1 MIPSSNTSI
10 PMKKTATIALAML
23 AVITGCHADS
33 TQPPPSPK
41 TAPQAGTFN
50 LDFSKPTGNLGSLTL
65 GKVLFSRPGN
75 PAGPFHHSR
84 KALLIK
90 DRYIVIL
97 DNSAT
102 TGIRWNWKGAKDP
115 LPIFL
120 THPEGKTFRPKD
132 KSLQQLV
139 LKKKE
144 DTLPGNIAIITTAPG
159 LKVNGV
165 SGKPGLNL
173 ASGINYQMAVAQ
185 TDQGTDRIFWG
196 SNDKPARLSSA
207 DWKVNAHSAIIREI
221 GDNTTQLAAF
231 GNHGQ
236 SNNLI
241 ATRLVTLAIEGEHV
255 AIEATVS
262 SPPQNAGGDPEI
274 TTVRGNYVAQKGA
287 KLRLRFGS
295 PTQKTIPGNN
305 QLLAFW
311 KFDEGKGKVTANL
324 KAPGKKSRLIGID
337 PKQGWAKGVGFGDA
351 KALVLR
357 DGAHVETSFAQS
369 LQGNSSI
376 AMWIKTKGGGLL
388 ASKVAR
394 KGQSLLPDSRMI
406 EITPEGE
413 VKLTVV
419 NLGEEMMKSKVK
431 VNDDKWHHV
440 AWTVNEQPDEGMRI
454 PLAAEHCL
462 YVDAELQGTLSIKR
476 PYNSEPVQAPLKIG
490 AAITYTQDKGQL
502 RKIAGYTGTLD
513 NLRIYNFP
521 LTKGE
526 INGFNEVGRK
536 IWPFVITSVPPQKIR
551 VGQRLEYSINLTGVP
566 LVDFKF
572 NTLPEWMKF
581 EGRLTGIP
589 ATEDIG
595 VSKRI
600 SIVGMSTRGPG
611 QQIFTI
617 NVLPPLVTPEWK
629 IHVNG
634 KPVPTRYTGLG
645 IEADLPSGS
654 GSWRFTNENP
664 AAAK

>member
-10 PMKKTATIALAML
+10 PMKKTATIALAMV

-33 TQPPPSPK
+33 TQPPPCPK
-41 TAPQAGTFN
+41 TAPQTGTFN
-50 LDFSKPTGNLGSLTL
+50 LDFSTPTGNLGSLTL

-75 PAGPFHHSR
+75 PAGSFHHSR

-102 TGIRWNWKGAKDP
+102 TGIRWNWKGAKKP

-120 THPEGKTFRPKD
+120 THPEGKTLMPKD
-132 KSLQQLV
+132 NSLQQLV

-144 DTLPGNIAIITTAPG
+144 DALPGNIAIITTAPE

-196 SNDKPARLSSA
+196 SNDKPARLNSA
-207 DWKVNAHSAIIREI
+207 DWKVNAHAAIIREI

-231 GNHGQ
+231 GDHGQ

-241 ATRLVTLAIEGEHV
+241 ATRFVTLAIEGEHV

-262 SPPQNAGGDPEI
+262 SPPQNPGKDPEI

-287 KLRLRFGS
+287 KLRLSFGS
-295 PTQKTIPGNN
+295 PTQKIIQENN
-305 QLLAFW
+305 KLLAFW
-311 KFDEGKGKVTANL
+311 KFDEGTGATTVDL
-324 KAPGKKSRLIGID
+324 KSSGKKSRIIGID
-337 PKQGWAKGVGFGDA
+337 PKQGWTKGVGFGDA
-351 KALVLR
+351 KALVLS
-357 DGAHVETSFAQS
+357 DGAHVETSFEKS

-376 AMWIKTKGGGLL
+376 AMWVKTKAGGLL

-406 EITPEGE
+406 EITPGGE

-419 NLGEEMMKSKVK
+419 NLREEMIKSTVK
-431 VNDDKWHHV
+431 VNDDKWHHI

-454 PLAAEHCL
+454 PLTAEHCL
-462 YVDAELQGTLSIKR
+462 YIDAKLQGTISIKQ
-476 PYNSEPVQAPLKIG
+476 PYNSEPVRAPMKIG
-490 AAITYTQDKGQL
+490 AAISYTQDKEKL
-502 RKIAGYTGTLD
+502 RKIGSFTGTLD

-521 LTKGE
+521 LTE
-526 INGFNEVGRK
+526 RQIAGFHMVGTK
-536 IWPFVITSVPPQKIR
+536 KSPFVITSSPKKTVR
-551 VGQRLEYSINLTGVP
+551 VGQKFEYPIKFTGVP
-566 LVDFKF
+566 FASFKL
-572 NTLPEWMKF
+572 NTLPEWIKF
-581 EGRLTGIP
+581 EGLLTGIP
-589 ATEDIG
+589 ATKDIG

-600 SIVGMSTRGPG
+600 SIVGMSPLGPG

-645 IEADLPSGS
+645 IEADLPAGS
-654 GSWRFTNENP
+654 GSWLFTNENP